1 MAIKLDKQL
10 LKKWWFWVI
19 IVAVLGVIGLATG
32 GGDTSTTTDSS
43 TNTNEQAVK
52 YTITGETLG
61 QYGKEITL
69 NKDSDMPVKKYLYKL
84 PAGTYKVTTT
94 FDKMASFYVVKDAI
108 GTDEGNSTYPEAL
121 QYVGEA
127 YLLTAGSND
136 FNGSAKKEVTITL
149 NGDESVSVVGT
160 ETFVFEKQ

>member
-94 FDKMASFYVVKDAI
+94 FDKMA
-108 GTDEGNSTYPEAL
+108 
-121 QYVGEA
+121 
-127 YLLTAGSND
+127 
-136 FNGSAKKEVTITL
+136 TL
-149 NGDESVSVVGT
+149 
-160 ETFVFEKQ
+160 